1 MSIGH
6 IDNELATR
14 VPLDRIGEACR
25 RCGVSQLWVHGP
37 ILEKDPGPDD
47 EIEFLVMFLRNDFGP
62 WGGKLDSLENDL
74 SGVMHRKVRVHSR
87 RGVEHSALPSEKNR
101 ILSTARLIYESES

>member
-6 IDNELATR
+6 IDSELATR

-25 RCGVSQLWVHGP
+25 RWGVSQLWVHGP

-87 RGVEHSALPSEKNR
+87 RGVEHSAL
-101 ILSTARLIYESES
+101 L